1 MEREVKVG
9 SEIVGTMLDVKRN
22 PSIHKVTGTF
32 LSGRAFVQTIGN
44 KTDRRRYWVYAPTKA
59 ARDALDNACLY
70 GSLISIEWQ
79 GKVIYGYAEDDRLT
93 WKEWRDEHG
102 VCSFMLIVEREQD
115 A

>member
-1 MEREVKVG
+1 MERDVKVG
-9 SEIVGTMLDVKRN
+9 SEIVGTMLDTKKDPN
-22 PSIHKVTGTF
+22 IHKVTGKF
-32 LSGRAFVQTIGN
+32 LSGQAFIQTIGN
-44 KTDRRRYWVYAPTKA
+44 KTDRRKYWVYAPTKSTKETLN
-59 ARDALDNACLY
+59 DACLY

-79 GKVIYGYAEDDRLT
+79 GKIVYGYIEDDKLT